1 MRVSR
6 GNLISWMLMVMVLV
20 WWFASHE
27 ESQEIPGSGGL
38 VPGSEVEAEGSALD
52 IDPSPFIA
60 QSGGTTPIFCF
71 KEVFGNQPWTTPVQV
86 ISLSSAEKKRP
97 HFELDPDLPTLQ
109 PDENGFVF
117 AADLESALAG
127 SDLAAAAISE
137 FLFLPVGAFPT
148 PCPAPPDSPQVTRD
162 VPVVPFASLS
172 GRVVDKR
179 GQPFAGALVDIVT
192 DRRSL
197 SQFLQEKN
205 IPGLIA
211 APVKVKTASD
221 GRFSTSGLFPGRV
234 TTVGVRHADA
244 LDLEETLTLAV
255 GENDVDLV
263 MAASCSIRIAFSD
276 AGFPA
281 DSEEQIYV
289 DLHRF
294 GKKKATPGFTPYD
307 YVGWTLVKPGDAHI
321 FGPLEA
327 GCYEIGYRSRKE
339 GEPIGFFGVF
349 VVDSLAGGEQRDLG
363 TVDVLAGR
371 AVEVCVLD
379 DHSSEPM
386 AGVTVEFRGW
396 SSQTLVGPDVDL
408 VTDATGCVMVF
419 GRIPFDPAHY
429 FRVRLDKPPDTRHVG
444 PPSVQI
450 NKGDLTRHEF
460 RLEPWVIR
468 KRTVEIIGPPE
479 IHDPGFLALLENEDT
494 PGHHAAVK
502 TYGLASDGSLHR
514 AGPNLA
520 FPGPN
525 HIRWEGD
532 FDEWIDTLVVALN
545 FTPHVDLP
553 FTPQSRTYWGVTRND
568 RQAETLQLELQEGG
582 RLVGKIVR
590 PDGSPILTA
599 GYSILNYRDG
609 QELSEKLAA
618 GEDVRMLED
627 KIVVPSSTHISGT
640 IHRGMVD
647 ITYVPPLGHLD
658 LWIQCFSESV
668 RGQRTKFQYIRAGTF
683 RDLGSRTLDLG
694 TIVVGE

>member
-244 LDLEETLTLAV
+244 LDLEEILTLVA

-294 GKKKATPGFTPYD
+294 GKKKATPGFIPYD
-307 YVGWTLVKPGDAHI
+307 YIGWSQVIPGEVFQ

-327 GCYEIGYRSRKE
+327 GNYEVGYQSRRE
-339 GEPIGFFGVF
+339 GDREGFFGCFVVEQLTAGEVRDLG
-349 VVDSLAGGEQRDLG
+349 VVDSLGGRS
-363 TVDVLAGR
+363 VDV
-371 AVEVCVLD
+371 CVIND
-379 DHSSEPM
+379 ETNEPM
-386 AGVTVEFRGW
+386 AGVKVKIKGV
-396 SSQTLVGPDVDL
+396 SKSTLIAPAVDL
-408 VTDATGCVMVF
+408 FTDEGGCATVF
-419 GRIPFDPAHY
+419 ERLSFEKGHHFRIQLDAPAG
-429 FRVRLDKPPDTRHVG
+429 TRSVG
-444 PPSVQI
+444 PPSVQY
-450 NKGDLTRHEF
+450 NNGDLTRHEF

-468 KRTVEIIGPPE
+468 KRTIEIVGPPD
-479 IHDPGFLALLENEDT
+479 IHDPEFLETLENNRHL
-494 PGHHAAVK
+494 PGSIVSVSSF
-502 TYGLASDGSLHR
+502 GLTRDGWLHR
-514 AGPNLA
+514 GGPGLR
-520 FPGPN
+520 FPGPAS
-525 HIRWEGD
+525 IPWED
-532 FDEWIDTLVVALN
+532 SSHDWIDTLIVALG
-545 FTPHVDLP
+545 LP
-553 FTPQSRTYWGVTRND
+553 SKGHYWGVTRFD
-568 RQAETLQLELQEGG
+568 REAERLRIDLKKAG
-582 RLVGKIVR
+582 RLVGKVVER
-590 PDGSPILTA
+590 DGSPIRRA
-599 GYSILNYRDG
+599 GYRILNHSDG
-609 QELSEKLAA
+609 LEMMEKLNA
-618 GEDVRMLED
+618 GIDVEGIYEEFENRSELN
-627 KIVVPSSTHISGT
+627 IGGT
-640 IHRGMVD
+640 FRQGNLD
-647 ITYVPPLGHLD
+647 LTFVPPVGHLD
-658 LWIQCFSESV
+658 LWIRYNTEKSGDGVVSY
-668 RGQRTKFQYIRAGTF
+668 QYVHAGTF

-694 TIVVGE
+694 TIVVEE